1 MKKLYVAVLLLTL
14 SVCAF
19 AQKDKDYIGRYDIY
33 AGYTYLGS
41 PDVNLTQRGL
51 NVQTGVNLRKWLAF
65 GVDYSV
71 EFGRGT
77 LTAAKLKPALRSE
90 LEIMLTPTVADAL
103 TVPFDATTQ
112 TFAAGPNIVF
122 HPRKKLAAFVHP
134 SLGAIHENITI
145 NPQDS
150 NNAQI
155 ATVVVNALQSQG
167 TIKTRKPNDTTYF
180 YGLGGGF
187 EYALT
192 KHVHIR
198 TDIEFVHVFL
208 YESLLA
214 ESRNSVRISIGP
226 TFNFG
231 KNINR

>member
-1 MKKLYVAVLLLTL
+1 MKKLLVAVLLLTF

-19 AQKDKDYIGRYDIY
+19 AQKDQNYIGRYDVY

-41 PDVNLTQRGL
+41 PDMNLSQRGL

-65 GVDYSV
+65 GVDYSI
-71 EFGRGT
+71 EFGKGT
-77 LTAAKLKPALRSE
+77 LTASKLKPALNQE
-90 LEIMLTPTVADAL
+90 LVGMLGQTL
-103 TVPFDATTQ
+103 TNELMVPFDATTQ

-122 HPRKKLAAFVHP
+122 HPRKKLAAFIHP
-134 SLGAIHENITI
+134 SLGAIHENISIDPSIGT
-145 NPQDS
+145 PQPYPGL
-150 NNAQI
+150 
-155 ATVVVNALQSQG
+155 VVGALLQQG
-167 TIKTRKPNDTTYF
+167 VIKTTKPNDTTYF

-187 EYALT
+187 EYAAT

-198 TDIEFVHVFL
+198 TDIEFVHVYL

-214 ESRNSVRISIGP
+214 NSRNSVRISIGP

>member
-1 MKKLYVAVLLLTL
+1 MKKLFVVVLLLML
-14 SVCAF
+14 SACAF
-19 AQKDKDYIGRYDIY
+19 AQKDYVGRYDVY
-33 AGYTYLGS
+33 TGYTYLGS
-41 PDVNLTQRGL
+41 PDMNLTQRGL
-51 NVQTGVNLRKWLAF
+51 NVQAGLNLRRWLAF

-77 LTAAKLKPALRSE
+77 LTAAKLKPALHQE
-90 LEIMLTPTVADAL
+90 LVTLLGETTANSLA
-103 TVPFDATTQ
+103 VPFDATTQ

-122 HPRKKLAAFVHP
+122 HPRKRLAAFVHP
-134 SLGAIHENITI
+134 SIGAIHENITI
-145 NPQDS
+145 DPLDS
-150 NNAQI
+150 NYVPI
-155 ATVVVNALQSQG
+155 AVGVVTQLEAQG
-167 TIKTRKPNDTTYF
+167 TIKTTKPNDTTYF

-187 EYALT
+187 EYAAT

-214 ESRNSVRISIGP
+214 NSRNSVRVSIGP

-231 KNINR
+231 KNVSR